1 MKMKHDRNWN
11 ALLDLQLQ
19 GEKKIQVL
27 NFVMERLDAKN
38 QLHMTQK
45 EIAEQTQVSE
55 RTVSE
60 TMKTLQE
67 STFLQRLQSG
77 VYEVNQA
84 FEYEH
89 HLSEEKGLAKG
100 MEVLR
105 DNLQTVTVKNVLNKS
120 MKDVQQL
127 IESDLENPKGST
139 LTKEDVKEL
148 LDQHVKSLEQT
159 LHQYYEQKEKGAS
172 WKEAIHTLKEN
183 VKQSYQTLKETFMQK
198 VKQNVQTVKEAP
210 GQVKQYTKNRLI
222 DGVVRVNNLILT
234 KSQELNQKLEQAR
247 PYQKET
253 LREKDNEK
261 TVVQEKEQLIEK
273 EVVQEKTVE
282 EPTMPQPLE
291 KDLLVKQQAEIPTD
305 TIKKNFQE
313 VVTEQ
318 FEKHPEATME
328 ALREYIV
335 EQHPHIHR
343 IEQVNAEEFV
353 TRIEKVSHILLVNQ
367 QAKIIDQKEEL
378 AVIAEEVTDEKQIEK
393 FADLV
398 KEKQEEIVMEEE
410 VSVSFEK

>member
-1 MKMKHDRNWN
+1 
-11 ALLDLQLQ
+11 
-19 GEKKIQVL
+19 
-27 NFVMERLDAKN
+27 MERLDAKN

-89 HLSEEKGLAKG
+89 QLSEEKGLEKG

-127 IESDLENPKGST
+127 IESDLENPKGFT

-198 VKQNVQTVKEAP
+198 VKQNVQTVKDAP

-378 AVIAEEVTDEKQIEK
+378 AVIAEEVTDEKQVEK

-410 VSVSFEK
+410 VTVSFEK

>member
-27 NFVMERLDAKN
+27 HFVMERLDAKN

-67 STFLQRLQSG
+67 SNFLQRLQSG

-89 HLSEEKGLAKG
+89 HLSEEKGLAKE

-159 LHQYYEQKEKGAS
+159 LHQYYEQKEKGVS

-183 VKQSYQTLKETFMQK
+183 VKQSYQTLKETFVQK
-198 VKQNVQTVKEAP
+198 VKQNVQTVKDAP
-210 GQVKQYTKNRLI
+210 GQVKQYTKNRFI
-222 DGVVRVNNLILT
+222 DGVARVNNLILT
-234 KSQELNQKLEQAR
+234 KSQEWNQKLEQAR
-247 PYQKET
+247 SYQKET

-291 KDLLVKQQAEIPTD
+291 KDFLVKQQAEIPTD

-313 VVTEQ
+313 LVTEQ

-378 AVIAEEVTDEKQIEK
+378 AVIAEEVTDEKQVEK

>member
-27 NFVMERLDAKN
+27 NFVMERLDVKN

-45 EIAEQTQVSE
+45 DIAEQTQVSE

-67 STFLQRLQSG
+67 SNFLQRLQSG
-77 VYEVNQA
+77 VYEVNEA

-89 HLSEEKGLAKG
+89 HLSEEKGLTKG

-172 WKEAIHTLKEN
+172 WKEAIQTLKEN
-183 VKQSYQTLKETFMQK
+183 VKQSYQTLKETFVQK
-198 VKQNVQTVKEAP
+198 VKQNVQTVKDAP
-210 GQVKQYTKNRLI
+210 GQVKQYTKNRFI

-253 LREKDNEK
+253 LQEKDNEK

-273 EVVQEKTVE
+273 EVVQGKTVE
-282 EPTMPQPLE
+282 EPTMPPPLE
-291 KDLLVKQQAEIPTD
+291 KDFLVKRQAEMPTD

-313 VVTEQ
+313 LVTEQ

-378 AVIAEEVTDEKQIEK
+378 AVIAEEVTDEKQVEK

>member
-89 HLSEEKGLAKG
+89 HPSEEKGLAKG
-100 MEVLR
+100 IEVLR

-253 LREKDNEK
+253 L
-261 TVVQEKEQLIEK
+261 QEKEQLIEK

-282 EPTMPQPLE
+282 EPTMLQPLE
-291 KDLLVKQQAEIPTD
+291 KDLLVKQKAEIPTD

-378 AVIAEEVTDEKQIEK
+378 AVIAEEVTDEKQVEK
-393 FADLV
+393 FVDLV

>member
-38 QLHMTQK
+38 QLHLTQK

-67 STFLQRLQSG
+67 SNFLQCLQSG

-89 HLSEEKGLAKG
+89 NLSEEKGLAKG

-198 VKQNVQTVKEAP
+198 VKQNVQTVKDAP
-210 GQVKQYTKNRLI
+210 GQVKQYTKNRFI

-253 LREKDNEK
+253 L
-261 TVVQEKEQLIEK
+261 QEKEQLIEK

-378 AVIAEEVTDEKQIEK
+378 AVIAEEVTDEKQVEK